1 VLKDPAA
8 DAEIAALRGVL
19 HDKESMCNY
28 CASKLDRHIGESL
41 FVRKLSVQ
49 FHFALNSSEIRIG

>member
-1 VLKDPAA
+1 MTRVLLQDSAA

-28 CASKLDRHIGESL
+28 CASKLDHHIGNIL
-41 FVRKLSVQ
+41 
-49 FHFALNSSEIRIG
+49 

>member
-1 VLKDPAA
+1 MELFFLLKDPAA

-28 CASKLDRHIGESL
+28 CASKLDRHIGKSM
-41 FVRKLSVQ
+41 FIRKLSAKL
-49 FHFALNSSEIRIG
+49 FNSSF

>member
-1 VLKDPAA
+1 MYFLGKSVLYIDFFKWRVLLQDSAA

-28 CASKLDRHIGESL
+28 CASKLDHHIGNIL
-41 FVRKLSVQ
+41 
-49 FHFALNSSEIRIG
+49 